1 MKRRYEIDGEGG
13 VTTDHGT
20 PSTAVT
26 VKWETGPNRKA
37 IANGSQCD
45 EILAQIMKAIAKV
58 LDIPV
63 SEISSYEWREFLDRG
78 NTFQFFHHR
87 SGGKS
92 TSVDCLI
99 NPDSPQD
106 LAEEAVKDLEEP
118 NGNLTKTAANGC
130 NKTPRWK

>member
-1 MKRRYEIDGEGG
+1 MTRRYNPDGDGG
-13 VTTDHGT
+13 IFTDHGT

-37 IANGSQCD
+37 IANGSQRD

-63 SEISSYEWREFLDRG
+63 SDISSYEWRQFLDRG

-92 TSVDCLI
+92 INVDCLI
-99 NPDSPQD
+99 NPASPQD
-106 LAEEAVKDLEEP
+106 LAELAVKDLEP
-118 NGNLTKTAANGC
+118 NGN
-130 NKTPRWK
+130 

>member
-1 MKRRYEIDGEGG
+1 MDRRYYVDGEGG
-13 VTTDHGT
+13 VFSDRSTPATT
-20 PSTAVT
+20 VT
-26 VKWETGPNRKA
+26 VKWETGPNRTT
-37 IANGSQCD
+37 IAVGSQRD
-45 EILAQIMKAIAKV
+45 DILAQVMKAIAKA

-63 SEISSYEWREFLDRG
+63 SDISSYAWRQFLDRG

-106 LAEEAVKDLEEP
+106 LAELAVKDLETKP
-118 NGNLTKTAANGC
+118 NGN
-130 NKTPRWK
+130 